1 MPSREGNGDKRE
13 AGARR
18 MSTRGLEGLL
28 GHKVGVGTLG
38 GHNQAES
45 EAGSMTQITLLCPDP
60 RPSQ

>member
-1 MPSREGNGDKRE
+1 
-13 AGARR
+13 
-18 MSTRGLEGLL
+18 MSIRGLEGLL